1 MKIRELSISAR
12 ARMCLLTAGY
22 EDIEEL
28 RDITDE
34 ELLEIRNLNVK
45 GVTEIRAAIEAYFIE
60 EEDESEK
67 DLEDEFKD
75 ITIFQRD

>member
-34 ELLEIRNLNVK
+34 ELLKIKNLNVK
-45 GVTEIRAAIEAYFIE
+45 GVAEIREEIELYFLKKSMKRRKI
-60 EEDESEK
+60 
-67 DLEDEFKD
+67 
-75 ITIFQRD
+75 